1 MWPRQGIFAHG
12 SDDRKVT
19 NPADGCNQRS
29 RLSMSIRQAWFV
41 IPLGVFLFVGLVG
54 ASLYYY
60 FSLPPISLRFAVG
73 PPASEDSRLV
83 QALTQHF
90 IRNHVSIR
98 LVPVIEEGAAA
109 AAHAIDTNEAD
120 LAIVGRDIAYP
131 QAGQAIAELRENLV
145 AIIVPAP
152 GSRAAGPTKAVHN
165 KSAAKAKKSKPIEK
179 IEDLEGRR
187 IGVVG
192 HSPANADVLDLIL
205 SQYRISRDK
214 VTVALLDP
222 RDIDISL
229 RGNPV
234 DAIVAIGSVAGSVIA
249 DAISASISGKIQPTL
264 LKIGASEAIAARH
277 LIYESAEIK
286 AGVLGGKSPLPEQA
300 VETISFKHYIV
311 GRSVL
316 PEDTVAE
323 FTRLLFA
330 ARQALGSEYPVLAK
344 IEKPDTD
351 RDAAVPAHPGAAA
364 FLDNNQKTFF
374 DKYSDYLYFG
384 LILISGL
391 GSGLAWL
398 ASYFRA
404 DDRVKR
410 LKALDRL
417 LDIVKA
423 ARDAET
429 VEELIKLREEADAVL
444 GRTIRQVE
452 VNKLD
457 ESALMAF
464 SLALDQAQLAISDR
478 RSVLTAAVAPFPGEA
493 PAAKMKPAGAEA
505 TQTEI
510 FSPVRRSAAP
520 SIASARTVGYL
531 RPR

>member
-1 MWPRQGIFAHG
+1 MRQLQ
-12 SDDRKVT
+12 
-19 NPADGCNQRS
+19 N
-29 RLSMSIRQAWFV
+29 
-41 IPLGVFLFVGLVG
+41 
-54 ASLYYY
+54 
-60 FSLPPISLRFAVG
+60 
-73 PPASEDSRLV
+73 
-83 QALTQHF
+83 
-90 IRNHVSIR
+90 
-98 LVPVIEEGAAA
+98 
-109 AAHAIDTNEAD
+109 D
-120 LAIVGRDIAYP
+120 L
-131 QAGQAIAELRENLV
+131 
-145 AIIVPAP
+145 
-152 GSRAAGPTKAVHN
+152 
-165 KSAAKAKKSKPIEK
+165 EK
-179 IEDLEGRR
+179 I
-187 IGVVG
+187 
-192 HSPANADVLDLIL
+192 
-205 SQYRISRDK
+205 
-214 VTVALLDP
+214 
-222 RDIDISL
+222 
-229 RGNPV
+229 
-234 DAIVAIGSVAGSVIA
+234 GSFYQNHRSNIPPDSAFTYGQIN
-249 DAISASISGKIQPTL
+249 SASISGKIQPTV

-277 LIYESAEIK
+277 PIYESTEIK
-286 AGVLGGKSPLPEQA
+286 AGVLGGQSPLPEQA

-311 GRSVL
+311 GRSAL

-330 ARQALGSEYPVLAK
+330 ARQALGSEYPVLAR
-344 IEKPDTD
+344 IGKPDTD

-384 LILISGL
+384 LMLLSGL

-410 LKALDRL
+410 LKALGRL

-452 VNKLD
+452 ANKLD

-478 RSVLTAAVAPFPGEA
+478 RSVLTAAVAPFPGGV
-493 PAAKMKPAGAEA
+493 PAAKMKTAGAEA

-510 FSPVRRSAAP
+510 FSRVRRSAAP
-520 SIASARTVGYL
+520 SIASTRTVGYL

>member
-1 MWPRQGIFAHG
+1 M
-12 SDDRKVT
+12 
-19 NPADGCNQRS
+19 
-29 RLSMSIRQAWFV
+29 
-41 IPLGVFLFVGLVG
+41 
-54 ASLYYY
+54 
-60 FSLPPISLRFAVG
+60 G
-73 PPASEDSRLV
+73 PPASKDSRLV

-90 IRNHVSIR
+90 VPDRVSIR
-98 LVPVIEEGAAA
+98 LTPVIVEGAAA

-120 LAIVGRDIAYP
+120 IAIVRRDVAYP
-131 QAGQAIAELRENLV
+131 QAGRAIAELRESVV

-152 GSRAAGPTKAVHN
+152 GSRATGPTKEVQN
-165 KSAAKAKKSKPIEK
+165 KTAAKAKTSKPIEK

-192 HSPANADVLDLIL
+192 HGPANTEVLDVIL
-205 SQYRISRDK
+205 SQYQISHDK
-214 VTVALLDP
+214 VTVVRLDP
-222 RDIDISL
+222 RDIDTSL

-234 DAIVAIGSVAGSVIA
+234 DAIVAIGPVAGSLIT
-249 DAISASISGKIQPTL
+249 DAISASISGKNQPTL

-277 LIYESAEIK
+277 PIYESAEIK
-286 AGVLGGKSPLPEQA
+286 AGVLGRQSPLPEQA

-311 GRSVL
+311 GRSAL

-384 LILISGL
+384 LMLLSGL
-391 GSGLAWL
+391 GSVLAWL

-404 DDRVKR
+404 DNRVQS

-423 ARDAET
+423 ARNAET
-429 VEELIKLREEADAVL
+429 VEELIKLRDEADAML
-444 GRTIRQVE
+444 DRTIRQVE
-452 VNKLD
+452 ASKLD

-478 RSVLTAAVAPFPGEA
+478 RSALTVVPAPLPFPRII
-493 PAAKMKPAGAEA
+493 PAHSRA
-505 TQTEI
+505 
-510 FSPVRRSAAP
+510 
-520 SIASARTVGYL
+520 
-531 RPR
+531 

>member
-1 MWPRQGIFAHG
+1 MWPRQGIVAHG
-12 SDDRKVT
+12 SDDRKAT
-19 NPADGCNQRS
+19 DPADGCNQRS

-41 IPLGVFLFVGLVG
+41 IPLGVFLFVGLVS

-83 QALTQHF
+83 QALAQHF
-90 IRNHVSIR
+90 IRNRVSFR
-98 LVPVIEEGAAA
+98 LVPVIKEDAAA

-120 LAIVGRDIAYP
+120 LAIVRRDIAYP
-131 QAGQAIAELRENLV
+131 QGGQAIAELRANLV

-165 KSAAKAKKSKPIEK
+165 KSAAKAKESKPIEK

-192 HSPANADVLDLIL
+192 HPANADVLDVIL

-222 RDIDISL
+222 RDIDTSL

-234 DAIVAIGSVAGSVIA
+234 DAIVAIGPVAGSVIA
-249 DAISASISGKIQPTL
+249 GAISASTSGKIQPTV

-277 LIYESAEIK
+277 PIYESTEIK
-286 AGVLGGKSPLPEQA
+286 AGVLGGQSPLPEQA

-311 GRSVL
+311 GRSAL

-384 LILISGL
+384 LMLLSGL

-410 LKALDRL
+410 LKALGRL

-452 VNKLD
+452 VNKLN

-478 RSVLTAAVAPFPGEA
+478 RSVLTAAVAPFSGGV

-520 SIASARTVGYL
+520 SIASTRTVGYL